1 MVTLTAAER
10 EFLALVGRAAL
21 ENPFGR
27 TRAELDRFLAASDG
41 PEVLPRF
48 LSRLSVRLESI
59 DRRLEAADFESESD
73 RSLYEYGV
81 LFEVFHKFSAAFDAH
96 IREQVKAGA
105 QPVAVP
111 FARELLTW
119 LTARSIPA
127 ARAMRFLAL
136 FFQMHRAYF
145 FIAEG
150 LTGQSASMQGLREA
164 LWNNIFTRDLSR
176 YDQLLWD
183 RMEDFSTILL
193 GETGT
198 GKGAAAIA
206 IGRSGYIPWDEH
218 RQRFAVSFT
227 EAFVAINLSQYPES
241 LIESELFG
249 HRKGAF
255 TGAVEHHDGI
265 FARCSA
271 HGAIFLDEIGEVTI
285 PIQIKLLRVLQE
297 RSFTPVG
304 SHTPVRFAGR
314 VVAATHRSLDTL
326 RAEGRFRDD
335 FYYRLCADVI
345 EVPTLRARIAED
357 PADLD
362 ALITLLTRRTLGQD
376 SPQVVQDVRFAI
388 EQDLGPRHPW
398 PGNVRELEQCVR
410 RVLLTGRC
418 GVGAPA
424 AAPDAVTQAVQQ
436 GALTAEQLLAL
447 YCATLYRQHG
457 TYEKVSRITGLDR
470 RTVKKY
476 VLAAEG
482 QGEDGSSEP

>member
-1 MVTLTAAER
+1 MTTLTPAER
-10 EFLALVGRAAL
+10 EFLALTSRAAL
-21 ENPFGR
+21 ENPFSR
-27 TRAELDRFLAASDG
+27 VRAELDRFLAATDG
-41 PEVLPRF
+41 PEVLPR
-48 LSRLSVRLESI
+48 LLARLSLRLEAI
-59 DRRLEAADFESESD
+59 DRRLEHADFAEESD
-73 RSLYEYGV
+73 RLLYEYGV
-81 LFEVFHKFSAAFDAH
+81 LFEVFHKFSAAFDGH
-96 IREQVKAGA
+96 IRDQGQAGA

-119 LTARSIPA
+119 LTTRSVPA
-127 ARAMRFLAL
+127 PRAVRFLAL
-136 FFQMHRAYF
+136 FFQMHRAYY

-150 LTGQSASMQGLREA
+150 LTGHSRSMQGLREA
-164 LWNNIFTRDLSR
+164 LWNNIFTRDLGQ
-176 YDQLLWD
+176 YDRLLWD

-198 GKGAAAIA
+198 GKGAAAAA
-206 IGRSGYIPWDEH
+206 IGRSGYIPWDDS

-227 EAFVAINLSQYPES
+227 EAFVTINLSQYPES

-255 TGAVEHHDGI
+255 TGAVEHHDGL

-271 HGAIFLDEIGEVTI
+271 HGAIFLDEVGEVTI

-314 VVAATHRSLDTL
+314 VVAATHRPLDTL

-357 PADLD
+357 PADLE

-376 SPQVVQDVRFAI
+376 APAVARDVRHAI
-388 EQDLGPRHPW
+388 DRDLGPGHGW

-418 GVGAPA
+418 GGGGPGARPG
-424 AAPDAVTQAVQQ
+424 DVEQALGQ
-436 GALTAEQLLAL
+436 GTLTAEQLLAL
-447 YCATLYRQHG
+447 YCATLHRQHG

-470 RTVKKY
+470 RTVKKH
-476 VLAAEG
+476 VLAASES
-482 QGEDGSSEP
+482 EDGSPEP